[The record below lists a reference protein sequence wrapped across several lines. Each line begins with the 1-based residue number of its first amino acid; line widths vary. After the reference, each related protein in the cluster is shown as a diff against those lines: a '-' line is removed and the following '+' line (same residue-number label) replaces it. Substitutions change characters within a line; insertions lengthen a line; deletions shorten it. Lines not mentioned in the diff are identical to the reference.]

1 MTKQEAISMIE
12 SGKVK
17 KNVASYLPDF
27 IKDLEKLTNI
37 DSGNGDA
44 EGTDAAA
51 KLVGAKFEALGAK
64 VEYRKNSRA
73 TYTIVRFQGTGS
85 LRLLLIAHI
94 DTVFQKG
101 DAKKRPFKMDD
112 NMLAYGP
119 GVGDDKA
126 TVVQTIYS
134 MQAHKDLNFKDFKE
148 IILYYSG
155 EEEGG
160 SPTAEGIVAE
170 LAQQVDL
177 CIIMDTAR
185 PNWGIVTERKG
196 SANYDIEVEGIAGHH
211 GNASQTSANAIM
223 ELGNQINLLY
233 KMASPLSN
241 DPSQFTRE
249 KLKEQGIQD
258 HGQFTPANTIN
269 VGVIGSTN
277 LRINAIPKDAFA
289 KINVRCF
296 SVAEQERL
304 DREIKDL
311 PNKTMVPGTK
321 VIVTGG
327 IKTGPMEKTPQ
338 AQKLVDIF
346 RDVVKR
352 EYNADIVEW
361 VSGGLTDGNRAA
373 KYIPTI
379 DALGVENYDEHTD
392 HEFVDLKTAVPRT
405 VALVCF
411 IMEVTAKWSKL
422 S

>member
-1 MTKQEAISMIE
+1 MME

-17 KNVASYLPDF
+17 EIVASYLPDF
-27 IKDLEKLTNI
+27 IKDLEILTNI
-37 DSGNGDA
+37 DSGNGDP
-44 EGTDAAA
+44 EGTDAVA
-51 KLVGAKFEALGAK
+51 KIVGAKFEALGAK
-64 VEYRKNSRA
+64 VEYRKNSRS
-73 TYTIVRFQGTGS
+73 THTIVRFEGS
-85 LRLLLIAHI
+85 GDLRLLLIAHI
-94 DTVFQKG
+94 DTVFEKG
-101 DAKKRPFKMDD
+101 EAKKRPFRMDE
-112 NMLAYGP
+112 NMMAYGP

-134 MQAHKDLNFKDFKE
+134 MQALKDLNFNDFKE

-160 SPTAEGIVAE
+160 SPTAEAIVAE
-170 LAQQVDL
+170 LAQQVDM

-185 PNWGIVTERKG
+185 PNWGIVTKRKG
-196 SANYDIEVEGIAGHH
+196 SANYEIQVEGIAGHH

-223 ELGNQINLLY
+223 ELGNQISLLY
-233 KMASPLSN
+233 KMASPLSD

-249 KLKEQGIQD
+249 RLKEQGIQD
-258 HGQFTPANTIN
+258 HGQFTPENTIN

-277 LRINAIPKDAFA
+277 QKINSIPKDAFA

-296 SVAEQERL
+296 SIAEQERL

-311 PNKTMVPGTK
+311 PNQTVVPGTK

-338 AQKLVDIF
+338 AQKLVDLF
-346 RDVVKR
+346 RSVVKR

-392 HEFVDLKTAVPRT
+392 HESVDLKTAVPRT
-405 VALVCF
+405 VALVSF
-411 IMEVTAKWSKL
+411 ILEIAKNWSVLKEK
-422 S
+422 